1 MPVQEIYAK
10 FRGTMKLS
18 QDVAPPVVQPSL
30 LDRMTDTFKS
40 YMAPKTG
47 PVAAPPAI
55 KPVETVKAPE
65 TNIEEGVKNS
75 VPKPSVPPQE
85 PALNTG
91 SPTTPV
97 TTKPV
102 EEPKLPENPVPAQ
115 ATPVSAP
122 APTTPATAPATPPT
136 GGILDGIKDTANKL
150 KETAIAGTASGTV
163 NPLIKNIMSES
174 KDNPNGFGI
183 TDWLTSNWGNIAV
196 PAGILL
202 SMFGGRT
209 GAILGGLAMAAGGYN
224 LYNRYQTLMSKEA
237 QPELQKYI
245 ASKFDPKV
253 LAQIQQTNPALGQ
266 AATDLRGAIH
276 YGFATDVIKK
286 IQEGG
291 EAAIKGFK
299 MDPTAEARV
308 LEQYRTGTQADT
320 TQLPGRAT
328 WGSTAKNYV
337 GGLYDQG
344 KAKIQG
350 MMQ

>member
-1 MPVQEIYAK
+1 MLAQQIWDR
-10 FRGTMKLS
+10 FRKNAA
-18 QDVAPPVVQPSL
+18 DVPPPVVQPSI
-30 LDRMTDTFKS
+30 LDRMSDMYKS
-40 YMAPKTG
+40 YMAPKAE
-47 PVAAPPAI
+47 PEIAPPAI
-55 KPVETVKAPE
+55 KPIETVKAPE
-65 TNIEEGVKNS
+65 TDIEQGVKNS
-75 VPKPSVPPQE
+75 VPKPTAPPQE

-97 TTKPV
+97 TPKPV
-102 EEPKLPENPVPAQ
+102 EAPKLPEQPAPAQ
-115 ATPVSAP
+115 AAAP
-122 APTTPATAPATPPT
+122 AAPAAPQT
-136 GGILDGIKDTANKL
+136 GGILDTIKDTAGKL
-150 KETAIAGTASGTV
+150 KETAVANTASGTV
-163 NPLIKNIMSES
+163 NPLVKNIMSES

-196 PAGILL
+196 PAGMLL

-245 ASKFDPKV
+245 ASKFDPQV

-266 AATDLRGAIH
+266 AAVDLRGAIH

-291 EAAIKGFK
+291 ESAIKGFK

-308 LEQYRTGTQADT
+308 LEQYRAGTQADT
-320 TQLPGRAT
+320 SQLPGRAT
-328 WGSTAKNYV
+328 WGSTAKDYAT
-337 GGLYDQG
+337 GLYDKG
-344 KAKIQG
+344 KAKLQG